1 MARTKQ
7 TAKRDDEG
15 EGSDQSRIPA
25 KDKGKGVADQPRKMK
40 KLCKK
45 ARVASAAGEARSGTL
60 RIMLPADQDIES
72 PPHTRFTSSQR
83 SCSASTTQ
91 SGMKRPRAETAS
103 VPLVSIDATARRVK
117 KLRFVSVEEWFR
129 EPQEDRAGRVSTQSF
144 RKPSSRCMSPG
155 GFS

>member
-1 MARTKQ
+1 
-7 TAKRDDEG
+7 
-15 EGSDQSRIPA
+15 
-25 KDKGKGVADQPRKMK
+25 MK

-60 RIMLPADQDIES
+60 RIMELADQDIES
-72 PPHTRFTSSQR
+72 PPRTRFTSSQR
-83 SCSASTTQ
+83 SCFASTTQ

-103 VPLVSIDATARRVK
+103 VLLVSIDATARRVK

-129 EPQEDRAGRVSTQSF
+129 EPQEDRASRVSTQSF
-144 RKPSSRCMSPG
+144 RKPSSGCMSPG